1 LLLLLWMTPTNIE
14 FDVCA
19 CDPKGWPS
27 AIKGDP
33 AFGCCENDSKCGWL
47 YSSIEGGPGYW
58 SGSQLPTSTMKWR
71 LVITTA
77 CYENGGQ
84 TPLFFYGGKVMEC
97 KHTGVIQLSNRML
110 LSPDGITF
118 SRQGLYGVGF
128 VRTPIG
134 KTHDGDVRNFWTFVV
149 DADNFAGPVAYLL
162 PEMFKERPA
171 KWRVQSAHLKDYGSP
186 GVGMSTGGG
195 WGFEWNTLFALK
207 QESETDSFI
216 KIPQMAVPVKA
227 GTAVLATKGRS
238 YENKDVYEPL
248 EQVLS
253 NQKSLNS
260 DDIMTG
266 GTAFSCSN
274 SEGIASFRLSEK
286 DTVSVGS
293 LQTTKTS
300 DGCEWLM
307 TTKNKSGFFPNY
319 FKSPK
324 AGQQTINPVDGSAVP
339 KELREAD
346 FPKKGTLWSFN
357 GPYDAMS
364 SPPAGGCLSNPGPA
378 DPALYCVKTVSP
390 SWVGYR
396 WYRFID
402 QPGLQRLGLS
412 DSEKTFLQRRVELL
426 HKSLTGK
433 DRWIKGQGVTDLV
446 EIDGAQLVTPPA
458 QKKHG
463 YVPIV
468 VYEGVEKPKD
478 CTHVV

>member
-1 LLLLLWMTPTNIE
+1 VASTWMTPTNIK

-27 AIKGDP
+27 ATKGDP
-33 AFGCCENDSKCGWL
+33 SFGCCENDSKCSWL
-47 YSSIEGGPGYW
+47 YATIEGGPGYW

-71 LVITTA
+71 MVVTTA

-97 KHTGVIQLSNRML
+97 KYTGVIQLSNRML

-134 KTHDGDVRNFWTFVV
+134 KKNERDARNFWTYVV

-171 KWRVQSAHLKDYGSP
+171 KWRVQSAHLKDYGTP
-186 GVGMSTGGG
+186 GVGISNGGG
-195 WGFEWNTLFALK
+195 FGFQWNTLFAMQ
-207 QESETDSFI
+207 QESDTDRFI

-227 GTAVLATKGRS
+227 GKAILAMNGRS
-238 YENKDVYEPL
+238 YEDENVYNPL

-260 DDIMTG
+260 GDIMSSG
-266 GTAFSCSN
+266 KAFDCSN
-274 SEGIASFRLSEK
+274 SKGIAQFRLNHE
-286 DTVSVGS
+286 DTVSLGS
-293 LQTTKTS
+293 LQTTKVA
-300 DGCEWLM
+300 DGCQWLM
-307 TTKNKSGFFPNY
+307 TTENTTGFFPSF

-324 AGQQTINPVDGSAVP
+324 AGQRNIQPVDSSAVP
-339 KELREAD
+339 KALREAS
-346 FPKKGTLWSFN
+346 FPKKGTLWPFN

-364 SPPAGGCLSNPGPA
+364 KPPAGGCLSNPGPA
-378 DPALYCVKTVSP
+378 DQALYCAKTVSP
-390 SWVGYR
+390 SWIGYR
-396 WYRFID
+396 WYRFVD

-412 DSEKTFLQRRVELL
+412 DAEKRFLQTRVERL

-458 QKKHG
+458 DMKYGH
-463 YVPIV
+463 VPIV
-468 VYEGVEKPKD
+468 VYEGVKKPNG
-478 CTHVV
+478 CTHSV